1 MVSDEIS
8 LNMTV
13 LMSHMSV
20 ITLTNTQLHTS
31 NESTV
36 QHVNYIPIKM
46 LLCER
51 DVGGKHR
58 EMGGDRL

>member
-1 MVSDEIS
+1 M
-8 LNMTV
+8 

-20 ITLTNTQLHTS
+20 ITLTNTELHTS

-36 QHVNYIPIKM
+36 QLVNYIPIKM